1 MNNVMDFEQ
10 MISMSKVSS
19 LLPGHPHPVTI
30 RRWSRQGLR
39 GIRLGSW
46 KVGSHRYTT
55 RAAEEAFIAAITG
68 ASSLESNAELV
79 SSNPPASMPQSSR
92 GAR

>member
-10 MISMSKVSS
+10 MISMSKVSC

-46 KVGSHRYTT
+46 KVGSRRYTT
-55 RAAEEAFIAAITG
+55 REAVEAFIAAITG
-68 ASSLESNAELV
+68 ATSLESNVELV
-79 SSNPPASMPQSSR
+79 SGNPPANMSQSSR
-92 GAR
+92 GAQ